1 MQSSAS
7 QVVEW
12 KRQAE
17 SKCANSKMKVCS
29 LLVSLLITACCDGFL
44 VSQPDGSRQRVASS
58 LTALVADESNT
69 DNHITL
75 ENRIGIDHNHASCN
89 ERGDNH
95 ITRRGIF
102 QVASITA
109 GASLF
114 GARSALA
121 ADQGS
126 LDDLPP
132 QAARSYLQYRMPLQM
147 GADYYLWTF
156 QEKIK
161 DTNDWGE
168 IGELFQTNSA
178 RGGGQPNRIERD
190 FTNPMRILGLSM
202 PEEYGDK
209 LRESQFKF
217 EKAMAGITKAT
228 AGVRRDL
235 PVEIEKNAESSARA
249 AWDDGRVALNEFFVT
264 LNEATGL
271 TEMKIIPPSGPNQN
285 KEYGRSER
293 KYLDLMK
300 VTKLCQNR
308 GGPTLSAAWGN
319 LMVSGT
325 VQDSCGIAG
334 ALDGYFYQ

>member
-1 MQSSAS
+1 MSL
-7 QVVEW
+7 
-12 KRQAE
+12 
-17 SKCANSKMKVCS
+17 NSNMKVCS
-29 LLVSLLITACCDGFL
+29 ILVSLHVLLSASDGFL
-44 VSQPDGSRQRVASS
+44 VSQLHGSRQRVAST
-58 LTALVADESNT
+58 LTALAADESRT
-69 DNHITL
+69 
-75 ENRIGIDHNHASCN
+75 GKQ
-89 ERGDNH
+89 
-95 ITRRGIF
+95 ITRRGVF
-102 QVASITA
+102 QIASIA
-109 GASLF
+109 VGESLF
-114 GARSALA
+114 ASQSALA
-121 ADQGS
+121 VDQGS

-132 QAARSYLQYRMPLQM
+132 QAARSYLQYRLPLQM
-147 GADYYLWTF
+147 GADYYLWTL

-178 RGGGQPNRIERD
+178 RSGGQPNKIERD
-190 FTNPMRILGLSM
+190 FTNPMRILGLSL
-202 PEEYGDK
+202 PEEYGEK

-217 EKAMAGITKAT
+217 EKAMAEITKAT

-235 PVEIEKNAESSARA
+235 PVEIEKNAEKNALD
-249 AWDDGRVALNEFFVT
+249 AWDNGRVALNEFFVT

-271 TEMKIIPPSGPNQN
+271 TEMKTIPPSGPNQS

-334 ALDGYFYQ
+334 ALEGYFYQ

>member
-1 MQSSAS
+1 MSL
-7 QVVEW
+7 
-12 KRQAE
+12 
-17 SKCANSKMKVCS
+17 NSNMKVCS
-29 LLVSLLITACCDGFL
+29 ILVSLHVLLSACDGFL
-44 VSQPDGSRQRVASS
+44 VSQLHGSRQRVAST
-58 LTALVADESNT
+58 LTALAADESRT
-69 DNHITL
+69 
-75 ENRIGIDHNHASCN
+75 GKQ
-89 ERGDNH
+89 
-95 ITRRGIF
+95 ITRRGVF
-102 QVASITA
+102 QIASIA
-109 GASLF
+109 VGESLF
-114 GARSALA
+114 ASQSALA
-121 ADQGS
+121 VDQGS

-132 QAARSYLQYRMPLQM
+132 QAARSYLQYRLPLQM
-147 GADYYLWTF
+147 GADYYLWTL

-178 RGGGQPNRIERD
+178 RSGGQPSKYEKADEISWLGSLACILTHWMILSDKIERD
-190 FTNPMRILGLSM
+190 FTNPMRILGLSL
-202 PEEYGDK
+202 PEEYGEK

-217 EKAMAGITKAT
+217 EKAMAEITKAT

-235 PVEIEKNAESSARA
+235 PVEIEKNAEKNALD
-249 AWDDGRVALNEFFVT
+249 AWDNGRVALNEFFVT

-271 TEMKIIPPSGPNQN
+271 TEMKTIPPSGPNQS

-334 ALDGYFYQ
+334 ALEGYFYQ